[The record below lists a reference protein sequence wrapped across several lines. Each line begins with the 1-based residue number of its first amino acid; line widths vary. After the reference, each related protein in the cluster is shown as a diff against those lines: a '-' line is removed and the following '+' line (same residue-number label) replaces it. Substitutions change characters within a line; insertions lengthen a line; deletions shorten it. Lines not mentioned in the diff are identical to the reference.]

1 MTALK
6 QEALALIDSIPDE
19 KPDLLIKVI
28 KNIREVLRINSSS
41 RSERNLAIMDE
52 IQNLIGDDVSWENEE
67 EMIKELAEMRRQR
80 LRS

>member
-41 RSERNLAIMDE
+41 RSERNLVIMDE

>member
-6 QEALALIDSIPDE
+6 QEAFALIESIPDE
-19 KPDLLIKVI
+19 KSDVLIKIV
-28 KNIREVLRINSSS
+28 KNIREVLGINSNS
-41 RSERNLAIMDE
+41 RAERNLAIMKDVKA
-52 IQNLIGDDVSWENEE
+52 LIGDDIPWASEE

>member
-28 KNIREVLRINSSS
+28 KNIREVLGVNSSS
-41 RSERNLAIMDE
+41 RAERNLAIMDE